1 MSEGGGN
8 PVIGIL
14 NGILGGLLGGGG
26 DVNSEITNLQK
37 AVQTTWTNIIDVGS
51 FLAAALQGEIDAMRG
66 IIDDIG
72 KALDWLGHT
81 VLGHLKDLLQE
92 IIKLLHNIHA
102 VIASLVKYLEQ
113 LQKQYNQLMGQQ
125 MRKWLDLIQRIR
137 KILVPF
143 RLLHIGIA
151 AKLDTYLATIES
163 DIGAKWAHL
172 IAKQNEVIGI
182 LNDVLDPRQLLRP
195 GHALGAAGM
204 AIGSIHEAIGA
215 ADVRTLFCV
224 DPLQVPQPY
233 VEPWA
238 ATSTSVLGDI
248 QNNSGDYAVQGAQRD
263 VMLRQYAQ
271 DLGTPSLA

>member
-8 PVIGIL
+8 PIIGIL

-26 DVNSEITNLQK
+26 DTNAEITNLQK

-81 VLGHLKDLLQE
+81 VLGHLKDLLHE

-113 LQKQYNQLMGQQ
+113 LQKEYNQLMGQQ

-172 IAKQNEVIGI
+172 IAKQNEVIGV

-215 ADVRTLFCV
+215 ADVRTLLCIDKPV
-224 DPLQVPQPY
+224 QNQPNIVPISQY
-233 VEPWA
+233 MA
-238 ATSTSVLGDI
+238 STLLEV
-248 QNNSGDYAVQGAQRD
+248 QEHSGDQANIDAARD
-263 VMLRQYAQ
+263 QFIQSSAL
-271 DLGTPSLA
+271 DLGVAS